1 MQLVKVGDQFYQECK
16 KRGTDQEMLF
26 NKSGRPCVLIMKLKY
41 KGKNHQF
48 VVPLRSNI
56 SSNVP
61 KNQYFSLPPNS
72 TTKTGNRHGVHYIK
86 LFPIDSKY
94 IQRYRIE
101 NNAYMQG
108 IKSMLDKNEK
118 NIIAA
123 CQNYLYEYEHGRKDS
138 NTPDI
143 DGILSWL

>member
-16 KRGTDQEMLF
+16 KRGMDQEMLF

-61 KNQYFSLPPNS
+61 KDQYFSLPPNS
-72 TTKTGNRHGVHYIK
+72 STKSGNRHGVHYIK

-101 NNAYMQG
+101 NNTYMQG
-108 IKSMLDKNEK
+108 IKSMIDKNER

-123 CQNYLYEYEHGRKDS
+123 CQKYLYEYEQGRQNS
-138 NTPDI
+138 NTPNI